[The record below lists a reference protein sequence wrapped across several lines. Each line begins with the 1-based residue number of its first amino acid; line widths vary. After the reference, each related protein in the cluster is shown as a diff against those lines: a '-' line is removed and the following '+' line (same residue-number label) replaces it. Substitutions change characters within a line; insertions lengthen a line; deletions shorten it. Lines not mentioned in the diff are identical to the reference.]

1 MSHTKGKWEA
11 QCQVDDP
18 TVYNDERCEGEEF
31 DVYAVYET
39 GEEYGGSAKVEV
51 LIVDHISGGDA
62 NLIAS
67 APEMLTFLK
76 EIVHSDKRWRA
87 MNTKNNQGRYD
98 IKLID
103 KVNYLIRKAEGGK

>member
-1 MSHTKGKWEA
+1 MKHTKGKWEA

-67 APEMLTFLK
+67 APDLLSAIKPLVARIKAEDSCAK
-76 EIVHSDKRWRA
+76 D
-87 MNTKNNQGRYD
+87 YD
-98 IKLID
+98 QIIFAEEA
-103 KVNYLIRKAEGGK
+103 IAKAEGK